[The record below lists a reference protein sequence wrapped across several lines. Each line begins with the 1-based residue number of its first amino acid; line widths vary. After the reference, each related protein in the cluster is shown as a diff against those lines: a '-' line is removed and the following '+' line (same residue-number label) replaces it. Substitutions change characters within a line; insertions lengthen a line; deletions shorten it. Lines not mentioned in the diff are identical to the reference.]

1 MFPNAELA
9 LLFIPVPIKAKYFVP
24 GLVAVDLYLGVSGQ
38 SLFGG
43 RCFLLTLEV
52 HYLVLISWY
61 WKKISLKTTVG
72 IKQKQVKHEYHRRHK
87 ITI

>member
-1 MFPNAELA
+1 L
-9 LLFIPVPIKAKYFVP
+9 P

-43 RCFLLTLEV
+43 QVLPICSRWRCIIWFF
-52 HYLVLISWY
+52 WY
-61 WKKISLKTTVG
+61 WKKKISLKTTVG